1 QYPVA
6 FLFFPAVFLLTFQ
19 RGFAGGAIGLAITA
33 AYMIAPVVI
42 GDVSVA
48 LKGHS
53 LREQMTV
60 VQIFVA
66 VTGLSV
72 VLVGAALEE
81 QKRLAHVL
89 AAAMALSETTREEA
103 IVARDAAV
111 KASRSKSMFLANMSH
126 ELRTPLNAVIGFAD
140 LMHSE
145 VFGPVGDPR
154 YSDYAEHIQ

>member
-1 QYPVA
+1 
-6 FLFFPAVFLLTFQ
+6 PAVILLTFQ
-19 RGFAGGAIGLAITA
+19 RGFAGGAFGMVITA
-33 AYMIAPVVI
+33 AYMIAPVVL

-53 LREQMTV
+53 LRAQMTV

-81 QKRLAHVL
+81 QKRLAKRL
-89 AAAMALSETTREEA
+89 ASAIVASENSREEA
-103 IVARDAAV
+103 VVARDAAV

-145 VFGPVGDPR
+145 VFGPLGDSR
-154 YSDYAEHIQ
+154 YGEY